1 MTRHEPSHEY
11 GIPGH
16 TSCLLCAHRRA
27 GRIARETYR
36 EIQVQRRNEGW
47 AEALNVGAADRH
59 ECCNYGR
66 VFITRANFQRS
77 KT

>member
-1 MTRHEPSHEY
+1 MKRHNHRP
-11 GIPGH
+11 PRRR
-16 TSCLLCAHRRA
+16 TCDLCVHRRA
-27 GRIARETYR
+27 GRIARERYR

-66 VFITRANFQRS
+66 VFITRTNFQRS
-77 KT
+77 KQ